1 MSLKKDSYSN
11 FDKKIMRFAI
21 DLANTN
27 KGLTSTNPSVG
38 CVVVKNKKIISYAV
52 TKIGGRPHAEAI
64 ALNKNKNKNFGSSLY
79 LTLEPCTHYGK
90 TPPCTNSIIKS
101 KIKKVFFSINDLD
114 QRTKNKSKKI
124 LTEKKILVKEGLL
137 EKEANKLYKNYNF
150 IRKNNFPY
158 IIGKIACSSNFF
170 ILKNKKF
177 ITNEHSRNAS
187 HILRYKNQGILTSYK
202 TINSDNPRLNCRLNS
217 LEKFSPKRLIIDKD
231 LKINLNSNIVKSSKK
246 LKTFIF
252 HNSNNLKKI
261 KKLKFYG
268 LKLIKHEVELNGYF
282 DLKKL
287 FKKIYNL
294 GIHNIL
300 VECGRNLTYKMLK
313 SNLFN
318 EFYLFKSNE
327 KLSNKRK
334 FSILNI
340 KKILKNFNNKKQT
353 NTYLDKDKLIH
364 YY

>member
-38 CVVVKNKKIISYAV
+38 CVVVKNKKIISYAA

-252 HNSNNLKKI
+252 HNSKNLKKI